1 VPGQD
6 GPHIEED
13 EMHPD
18 ISQELVAERIKEWRD
33 RAARDWQLKDV
44 TSGRHA
50 VLAAAAERPRT
61 WARLARRAAIIAKD
75 EHAGAADHRP
85 SGRRAA

>member
-50 VLAAAAERPRT
+50 VLAAAADLHRP
-61 WARLARRAAIIAKD
+61 WARLGRRPAIIAKD
-75 EHAGAADHRP
+75 EHARAADHRS